1 MVKIR
6 LTRMGKKHQ
15 PSYRIIVTPKS
26 NPRQGNYLDL
36 IGTYNPLKNE
46 VAINSERALEWL
58 NKGAQPSDRV
68 ARLFDKA
75 GIKHK
80 SIVVKFYQPKAA
92 EVAEEEAPAAPA
104 AEETTE
110 APVAEE
116 PAEES
121 PAETV
126 ETPEEA
132 AESTEDETAK
142 PVDASTQTEVTPEE
156 TPAAEE
162 TATEE
167 VA

>member
-92 EVAEEEAPAAPA
+92 EVTEEEAPAAAPA
-104 AEETTE
+104 AEEATE

-116 PAEES
+116 PA
-121 PAETV
+121 
-126 ETPEEA
+126 
-132 AESTEDETAK
+132 
-142 PVDASTQTEVTPEE
+142 EE